1 MIREGRLGAEVDEDF
16 AVYTSSLSFDRKIF
30 RFDII
35 ASMAHAMMLEK
46 IGVINKEE
54 LSDIL
59 RGLHQILNE
68 GFESLDIDPR
78 LEDIHV
84 AVEKKLIKKIGATG
98 GKLHTAR
105 SRNDQIACDLRLWI
119 REEIVMVY
127 EDLLKLISVLLQ
139 KSEENVNTII
149 PGYTHLQRAQ
159 PTTLA
164 HHFLAYVDTL
174 LRNTDRL
181 LHAYHVVNK
190 NPLGACAF
198 ATSSFP
204 IDREFTTKILGFDE
218 VLENSMDAVS
228 SRDFM
233 IELLFCLATIMI
245 DLSRISEEIVLWST
259 QEFGFVEL
267 SSNMCSTSSIMPQK
281 KNPDALELLRAK
293 SSRVIGNLASGLT
306 ILRALPQS
314 YNRDLQELSPIV
326 AESLDISRSSI
337 RVLRKIIETMKINK
351 DKTRE
356 SCDESIL
363 ATDLADFLVKIE
375 KIPFREAH
383 RLVATSIST
392 NTIDTL
398 FDLYEKKTG
407 KKLTPEIAVKER
419 KVRGGPSPEEVKRI
433 LKEKREHLE
442 ILYREIKRIKDKHRS
457 IEEYILKMVDSHV

>member
-16 AVYTSSLSFDRKIF
+16 SAYTSSLSFDKKIF

-78 LEDIHV
+78 LEDVHV

-139 KSEENVNTII
+139 KSEENVDTII

-233 IELLFCLATIMI
+233 IELLFCLAMIMI

-337 RVLRKIIETMKINK
+337 KVLRKIIETMKINK

-398 FDLYEKKTG
+398 FDLYEKKKG
-407 KKLTPEIAVKER
+407 KKLTPEIAVEER
-419 KVRGGPSPEEVKRI
+419 KVRGGPSPEEVRRM
-433 LKEKREHLE
+433 LKEKREHLK
-442 ILYREIKRIKDKHRS
+442 ILYREIKRMKDKHRS